1 MVLYFVFEILLLGLK
16 FMINFLQRP
25 VTVLV
30 FFILIIQGCASTQ
43 QRRDG
48 EEVGFL
54 GNSSSLLEKGKDGQ
68 VLREYI
74 NPNAD
79 WRSYTKVIL
88 EPVTIWKDKE
98 TEDVSPED
106 LQTLANFLHGHLYD
120 TLDKDYT
127 IVQQAGPGVMRAT
140 FAITEAE
147 ASAPVMDTITS
158 IIPQTRILTGIKG
171 LIVGGKP
178 GFVGSASI
186 EMKLTDAQTGTLL
199 LAGVDR
205 RGGTKDLSGMT
216 KKWNDV
222 EKAYIYWVG
231 LLRYRLCD
239 LRGGADCEEPKA

>member
-1 MVLYFVFEILLLGLK
+1 
-16 FMINFLQRP
+16 MINFLQRP

-43 QRRDG
+43 QRRDV

-54 GNSSSLLEKGKDGQ
+54 GNSASLLEKGEDGDA
-68 VLREYI
+68 LRRYI

-106 LQTLANFLHGHLYD
+106 LQTLVNFLHGQLYD
-120 TLDKDYT
+120 MLGKDYT

-140 FAITEAE
+140 LAITEAE
-147 ASAPVMDTITS
+147 ASDPAMDTIS
-158 IIPQTRILTGIKG
+158 SVIPQLRILTGIKG
-171 LIVGGKP
+171 YIVGGKP

-199 LAGVDR
+199 LAGADR
-205 RGGTKDLSGMT
+205 RGGTKNLSGVT
-216 KKWNDV
+216 KEWNDV

-239 LRGGADCEEPKA
+239 LRGGTDCVKPKA

>member
-1 MVLYFVFEILLLGLK
+1 
-16 FMINFLQRP
+16 MINFLQRP

-43 QRRDG
+43 QRRDV

-54 GNSSSLLEKGKDGQ
+54 GNSASLLEKGEDGDA
-68 VLREYI
+68 LRRYI

-106 LQTLANFLHGHLYD
+106 LQTLVNFLHGQLYD
-120 TLDKDYT
+120 MLGKDYT

-147 ASAPVMDTITS
+147 ASDPAMDTIS
-158 IIPQTRILTGIKG
+158 SVIPQLRILTGIKG
-171 LIVGGKP
+171 YIVGGKP

-199 LAGVDR
+199 LAGADR
-205 RGGTKDLSGMT
+205 RGGTKNLSGVT
-216 KKWNDV
+216 KEWNDV

-239 LRGGADCEEPKA
+239 LRGGTDCVKPKA

>member
-1 MVLYFVFEILLLGLK
+1 
-16 FMINFLQRP
+16 MINFLQRP

-43 QRRDG
+43 QRRDV

-54 GNSSSLLEKGKDGQ
+54 GNSASLLEKGEDGDA
-68 VLREYI
+68 LRRYI

-88 EPVTIWKDKE
+88 EPVMIWKDKE

-106 LQTLANFLHGHLYD
+106 LQTLVNFLHGQLYD
-120 TLDKDYT
+120 MLGKDYT

-140 FAITEAE
+140 LAITEAE
-147 ASAPVMDTITS
+147 ASDPVMDTIS
-158 IIPQTRILTGIKG
+158 SVIPQLRILTGIKG
-171 LIVGGKP
+171 YIVGGKP

-199 LAGVDR
+199 LAGADR
-205 RGGTKDLSGMT
+205 RGGTKNLSGVT
-216 KKWNDV
+216 KEWNDV

-239 LRGGADCEEPKA
+239 LRGGTDCVKPKA

>member
-1 MVLYFVFEILLLGLK
+1 
-16 FMINFLQRP
+16 MINFLQRP

-43 QRRDG
+43 QRRDV

-54 GNSSSLLEKGKDGQ
+54 GNSASLLEKGEDGDA
-68 VLREYI
+68 LRRYI

-106 LQTLANFLHGHLYD
+106 LQTLVNFLHGQLYD
-120 TLDKDYT
+120 MLGKDYT

-140 FAITEAE
+140 LAITEAE
-147 ASAPVMDTITS
+147 ASDPVMDTIS
-158 IIPQTRILTGIKG
+158 SVIPQLRILTGIKG
-171 LIVGGKP
+171 YIVGGKP

-199 LAGVDR
+199 LAGADR
-205 RGGTKDLSGMT
+205 RGGTKNLSGVT
-216 KKWNDV
+216 KEWNDV

-239 LRGGADCEEPKA
+239 LRGGTDCVKPKA